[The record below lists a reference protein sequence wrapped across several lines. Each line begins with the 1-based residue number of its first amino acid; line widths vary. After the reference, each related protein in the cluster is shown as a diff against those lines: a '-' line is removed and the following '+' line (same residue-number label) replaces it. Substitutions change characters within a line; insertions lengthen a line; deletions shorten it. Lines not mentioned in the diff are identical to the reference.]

1 MGLLDQL
8 WDDTVAGP
16 RPDNGLGKLRKH
28 STFTFRSNSSK
39 ESDGG
44 SVRSYNDETPEETT
58 KVTRTIMIVKSPRYQ
73 SGSPPVSPAES
84 TPPFL
89 NPKTILPGKVGV
101 GLCNVTRGGTIEG
114 GSRESY
120 RFRRRSTSDAYEKG
134 KEGGGRSLAPPY
146 DV

>member
-16 RPDNGLGKLRKH
+16 RPENGLGKLRKH
-28 STFTFRSNSSK
+28 SSFPLRPNSSK
-39 ESDGG
+39 EPDGG
-44 SVRSYNDETPEETT
+44 SMRSFSDETTSEETT

-84 TPPFL
+84 TPPVSPFS
-89 NPKTILPGKVGV
+89 G
-101 GLCNVTRGGTIEG
+101 
-114 GSRESY
+114 REPF
-120 RFRRRSTSDAYEKG
+120 RFRRRSTTDAYEKAG
-134 KEGGGRSLAPPY
+134 SEVGPRSAPPPY

>member
-44 SVRSYNDETPEETT
+44 SVRSYSDETPEETT

-84 TPPFL
+84 TPPVSPFSGNIYTNNFL
-89 NPKTILPGKVGV
+89 TDCQICPWF
-101 GLCNVTRGGTIEG
+101 
-114 GSRESY
+114 SS
-120 RFRRRSTSDAYEKG
+120 
-134 KEGGGRSLAPPY
+134 
-146 DV
+146 

>member
-16 RPDNGLGKLRKH
+16 RPDNGLGKLRKQ
-28 STFTFRSNSSK
+28 SSFPLRPNSSK

-44 SVRSYNDETPEETT
+44 SLRSFNDETTSEETT

-84 TPPFL
+84 TPPRIKINATLGECKRGFC
-89 NPKTILPGKVGV
+89 PSAGK
-101 GLCNVTRGGTIEG
+101 
-114 GSRESY
+114 
-120 RFRRRSTSDAYEKG
+120 
-134 KEGGGRSLAPPY
+134 
-146 DV
+146 

>member
-84 TPPFL
+84 TPPEEAESRIGF
-89 NPKTILPGKVGV
+89 GEGQRQMH
-101 GLCNVTRGGTIEG
+101 TRRG
-114 GSRESY
+114 
-120 RFRRRSTSDAYEKG
+120 RRVEVAALLLLTTCEM
-134 KEGGGRSLAPPY
+134 
-146 DV
+146 